1 LCHFLHTQ
9 VTQCSSGAEALA
21 RLEGSCSFDVLLADK
36 PSISSSSELDAL
48 LKAAEGLPC
57 VLMASNPSPEDVMAG
72 VCVCCSVPQA
82 AAAVLDSVSYCH
94 VKQLVCVAR

>member
-1 LCHFLHTQ
+1 M
-9 VTQCSSGAEALA
+9 TQCSSSADALA
-21 RLEGSCSFDVLLADK
+21 RLAGSCSFDVLLADK

-72 VCVCCSVPQA
+72 VCLLQCPQA
-82 AAAVLDSVSYCH
+82 AAAAAVLG
-94 VKQLVCVAR
+94 QTLLELRQWVCVPVEDFAC